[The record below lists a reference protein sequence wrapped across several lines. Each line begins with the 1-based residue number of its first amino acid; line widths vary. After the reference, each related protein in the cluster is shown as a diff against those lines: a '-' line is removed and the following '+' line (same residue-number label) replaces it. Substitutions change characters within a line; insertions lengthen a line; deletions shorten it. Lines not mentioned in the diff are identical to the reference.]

1 MEPVLSSQLC
11 PQHSSL
17 RRMGGQAG
25 SRNAC
30 NPAPRR
36 GQGEGGHVEGVS
48 RLVLLQLGVG
58 VVVDVVVAG
67 GEGREVGG
75 EVDQVRV
82 LLLSPPVRW
91 SLAGEV
97 VVIPAK
103 LVEKSAFPQLFFL
116 LLRVIRSRDCR
127 KRRRPTSR
135 LLHTQEFLESQLK
148 RLEELS
154 FKPFA
159 QRGLGGQPATG
170 QYVVCEIT
178 TPIHRSEN
186 IIQETP
192 QRPNTPNLCL

>member
-1 MEPVLSSQLC
+1 M
-11 PQHSSL
+11 
-17 RRMGGQAG
+17 RRQAG
-25 SRNAC
+25 SWDAC

-67 GEGREVGG
+67 GGGREGGG
-75 EVDQVRV
+75 EGDQVRV

-97 VVIPAK
+97 VVI
-103 LVEKSAFPQLFFL
+103 
-116 LLRVIRSRDCR
+116 LRVIRSRDCR

-148 RLEELS
+148 RL
-154 FKPFA
+154 A
-159 QRGLGGQPATG
+159 HGGDDILGKPATALKHIAG
-170 QYVVCEIT
+170 ATTLAILCNVGHIVKGVCLTIT
-178 TPIHRSEN
+178 TAGKADVWH
-186 IIQETP
+186 
-192 QRPNTPNLCL
+192 

>member
-103 LVEKSAFPQLFFL
+103 LEEECFSSAFLSLTQGHQVSGLQEEEAADL
-116 LLRVIRSRDCR
+116 
-127 KRRRPTSR
+127 PTS
-135 LLHTQEFLESQLK
+135 SY
-148 RLEELS
+148 S
-154 FKPFA
+154 GIP
-159 QRGLGGQPATG
+159 
-170 QYVVCEIT
+170 
-178 TPIHRSEN
+178 
-186 IIQETP
+186 
-192 QRPNTPNLCL
+192 

>member
-11 PQHSSL
+11 PQHSCL

-25 SRNAC
+25 SWNAC

-91 SLAGEV
+91 SLAREV

-103 LVEKSAFPQLFFL
+103 LVEKSAFPQLFSL

-148 RLEELS
+148 SLEELR
-154 FKPFA
+154 FKSFA
-159 QRGLGGQPATG
+159 QRGLGGQPA
-170 QYVVCEIT
+170 
-178 TPIHRSEN
+178 N
-186 IIQETP
+186 I
-192 QRPNTPNLCL
+192 